1 MSGLGRGKKAAAES
15 ARSCGNLG
23 CDVTGSD
30 KVNKKC
36 ARCMAVCC
44 CGAEYQRQ
52 HWRRSDGNH
61 RACSHRR

>member
-30 KVNKKC
+30 KVNKEV
-36 ARCMAVCC
+36 RTMHVVRVLL
-44 CGAEYQRQ
+44 RQ
-52 HWRRSDGNH
+52 P
-61 RACSHRR
+61 C